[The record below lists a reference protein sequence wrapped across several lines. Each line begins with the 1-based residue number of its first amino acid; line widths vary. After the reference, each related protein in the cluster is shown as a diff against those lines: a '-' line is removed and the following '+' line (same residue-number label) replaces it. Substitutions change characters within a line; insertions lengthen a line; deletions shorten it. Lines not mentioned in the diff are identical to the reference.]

1 MQYRD
6 MRSTEIKRCSQ
17 DMLSETCSPREID
30 FPRGNYETRMQRK
43 CEQTPLF
50 KTTTFVGRLLVSL
63 FPSEQ
68 LFELPRFI
76 VRTQCA
82 HAVVVE
88 LEVLGRKQGA

>member
-1 MQYRD
+1 MQRHALN
-6 MRSTEIKRCSQ
+6 IN
-17 DMLSETCSPREID
+17 REV
-30 FPRGNYETRMQRK
+30 FPRRVPRGKSISRGETMQHE
-43 CEQTPLF
+43 CDQTPLQ
-50 KTTTFVGRLLVSL
+50 KTATFFGRLLVSL

-68 LFELPRFI
+68 LFEFPRFI

>member
-1 MQYRD
+1 MLYRD

-17 DMLSETCSPREID
+17 DAFPKTRSPREID
-30 FPRGNYETRMQRK
+30 FPRGKLQHECN
-43 CEQTPLF
+43 QTPLC
-50 KTTTFVGRLLVSL
+50 KTATYVGRLLVSL

-68 LFELPRFI
+68 LLELPRFI